1 MGLVGRTIIFFVMVG
16 AVVTAVERILVEV
29 SDAERAFVATGDTA
43 ALGVLAA
50 ARDGRST
57 HRAPWVKA
65 RPSPWTYRPEE
76 PVPAG

>member
-50 ARDGRST
+50 ARD
-57 HRAPWVKA
+57 
-65 RPSPWTYRPEE
+65 
-76 PVPAG
+76 